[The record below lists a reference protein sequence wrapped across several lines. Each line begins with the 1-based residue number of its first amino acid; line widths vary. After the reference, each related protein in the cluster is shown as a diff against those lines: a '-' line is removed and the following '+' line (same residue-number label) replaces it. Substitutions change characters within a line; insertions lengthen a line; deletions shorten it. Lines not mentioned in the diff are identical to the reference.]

1 MILVSPRLL
10 IRLMRHCRVVLQ
22 LTPELRTNTRLTDNR
37 RMLGA
42 ELRQLD
48 KILLR
53 NGYDK
58 DKLKKI

>member
-1 MILVSPRLL
+1 
-10 IRLMRHCRVVLQ
+10 MRHARVVLQ
-22 LTPELRTNTRLTDNR
+22 LTPESWANTRLSDNR

-42 ELRQLD
+42 ELRKLD
-48 KILLR
+48 QILLR

>member
-1 MILVSPRLL
+1 MILVSPLLL
-10 IRLMRHCRVVLQ
+10 IRLMRHARVVLQ
-22 LTPELRTNTRLTDNR
+22 LTPESWANTRLSDNR

-42 ELRQLD
+42 ELRKLD
-48 KILLR
+48 QILLR

>member
-1 MILVSPRLL
+1 
-10 IRLMRHCRVVLQ
+10 MRHCRVVLQ

>member
-22 LTPELRTNTRLTDNR
+22 LTPESWANTRLSDNR